1 MSADAKV
8 HYEVSGSV
16 AEIVLDRPPLNA
28 FSVPFLDDILAAFR
42 RAAADEDARAVILRS
57 ALPDRFCA
65 GLDLDII
72 LGKSGLDVRQF
83 LQKLYID
90 LWDVQTKMG
99 KPTIAAVHGAARGGG
114 MTLAISCDVIVAAD
128 SATFGYPEIDL
139 AVLPAIHFAHLPR
152 IVGRYRAFELLFTG
166 RTFGAAEAAQLG
178 LVSRVVEKNAL
189 RDEARELAETFASKS
204 PTAMRIGRAAFMRA
218 TDLDY
223 TRSVANAVEDFCNIA
238 VTPDAQEG
246 LTAFLEKR
254 KPDWQ

>member
-8 HYEVSGSV
+8 HYDVSGSV

-42 RAAADEDARAVILRS
+42 RAAADEEARAVILRS

-114 MTLAISCDVIVAAD
+114 MTLAISCDVIVAAE

-178 LVSRVVEKNAL
+178 LVSRVVEKDTL

-223 TRSVANAVEDFCNIA
+223 TRGVANAVEDFCNIA

>member
-1 MSADAKV
+1 MSSDAKV
-8 HYEVSGSV
+8 HYEVTDHI
-16 AEIVLDRPPLNA
+16 AEITLDRPPVNA
-28 FSVPFLDDILAAFR
+28 FSVPFLDQILAAFR
-42 RAAADEDARAVILRS
+42 RAGEDESIRAVILRS

-72 LGKSGLDVRQF
+72 LGNTALGVREF

-90 LWDVQTKMG
+90 LWDIQTKMG
-99 KPTIAAVHGAARGGG
+99 KPTIAAVNGAARGGG

-152 IVGRYRAFELLFTG
+152 IVGRYRAFDLLFTG
-166 RTFGAAEAAQLG
+166 RTFDASEAAQLG
-178 LVSRVVEKNAL
+178 LVSRVVAGDTF
-189 RDEARELAETFASKS
+189 RDETLELARTFASKS
-204 PTAMRIGRAAFMRA
+204 PTAMRTGRAAFMRA

-254 KPDWQ
+254 KPNWE

>member
-8 HYEVSGSV
+8 HYEKSGHI
-16 AEIVLDRPPLNA
+16 AEIVLDRPPVTA
-28 FSVPFLDDILAAFR
+28 FSVPFLDGILAAFR
-42 RAAADEDARAVILRS
+42 RAAEDDDVRAVILRS

-72 LGKSGLDVRQF
+72 LGNTGLGVREF

-99 KPTIAAVHGAARGGG
+99 KPTIAAVNGSARGGG
-114 MTLAISCDVIVAAD
+114 MTLAISCDLIVAAD

-152 IVGRYRAFELLFTG
+152 IVGRYRAFDLLFTG
-166 RTFGAAEAAQLG
+166 RTFDANEAAQLG
-178 LVSRVVEKNAL
+178 LVSRVVEKDKL
-189 RDEARELAETFASKS
+189 RDEALGLAQTFAAKS

-254 KPDWQ
+254 KPNWK

>member
-8 HYEVSGSV
+8 HYDVSGSV

-128 SATFGYPEIDL
+128 NATFGYPEIDL

-152 IVGRYRAFELLFTG
+152 IVGRYQAFELLFTG

-178 LVSRVVEKNAL
+178 LVSRVVEKDAL
-189 RDEARELAETFASKS
+189 RDEARDLAETFASKS